1 MEHWGQEGRGGFEA
15 QKGVRHP
22 QGASTCSGASKS
34 RQVSS
39 RKPELSCHAPGR
51 GRTVVDATCDLT
63 APGSRLRP
71 CPPSENSMTQVGGAG
86 PFWQKVSGLRS
97 RHPCCVCGRGGGC
110 ARSRGH
116 RLPCLAQ
123 RAASP
128 GEQRRGS
135 HEGLEGRFGGLGARE
150 LEVMS
155 SYWAQPAGWE
165 ARSSSGWGTG
175 AGPEPQGIP
184 QPLSG
189 NIQGGRLG
197 PRGSWAEHCF
207 PPAGHGLRRGVWGRA
222 T

>member
-1 MEHWGQEGRGGFEA
+1 MPGPEGTAFPAWPREPLHRGNKDGA
-15 QKGVRHP
+15 AMRGWKGI
-22 QGASTCSGASKS
+22 
-34 RQVSS
+34 
-39 RKPELSCHAPGR
+39 
-51 GRTVVDATCDLT
+51 
-63 APGSRLRP
+63 
-71 CPPSENSMTQVGGAG
+71 
-86 PFWQKVSGLRS
+86 
-97 RHPCCVCGRGGGC
+97 
-110 ARSRGH
+110 
-116 RLPCLAQ
+116 
-123 RAASP
+123 
-128 GEQRRGS
+128 
-135 HEGLEGRFGGLGARE
+135 LEVWGARE

-207 PPAGHGLRRGVWGRA
+207 PPARHGLGRDVWGRA